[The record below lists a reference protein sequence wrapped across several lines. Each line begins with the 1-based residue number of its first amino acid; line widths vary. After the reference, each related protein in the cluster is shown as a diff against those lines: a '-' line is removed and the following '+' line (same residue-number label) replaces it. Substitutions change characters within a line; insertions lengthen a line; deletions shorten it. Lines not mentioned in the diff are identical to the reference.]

1 MNMKNVLKV
10 MINGKE
16 YTLSGYES
24 EEYMQKIAG
33 FINAKQSEL
42 ASLEGY
48 THLENEHKVVLMQ
61 INLADAYYKMVEER
75 DYLVSQLE
83 EKNKEIFDLKHEL
96 ISLKEEERGKK
107 HK

>member
-1 MNMKNVLKV
+1 MNLKNVLKV

-16 YTLSGYES
+16 YILSGYES
-24 EEYMQKIAG
+24 EEYLQKIAT
-33 FINAKQSEL
+33 FINTKHHEL
-42 ASLEGY
+42 SNTPGY
-48 THLENEHKVVLMQ
+48 THLENEHKIVLMQ

-75 DYLVSQLE
+75 DLLQKQLE
-83 EKNKEIFDLKHEL
+83 EKNKELFDLKHDL

>member
-10 MINGKE
+10 MIGGKE

-24 EEYMQKIAG
+24 EEYLQKIAS
-33 FINAKQSEL
+33 FINSKRAEL
-42 ASLEGY
+42 ANIEGF
-48 THLENEHKVVLMQ
+48 THLENEHRVVLME
-61 INLADAYYKMVEER
+61 INLADSYYKMVEER
-75 DYLVSQLE
+75 DELVKQLE

-107 HK
+107 K